1 MSKDVNWTPFFE
13 YTIPGLLP
21 EIGYIISG
29 LLGITII
36 LGVGLVFKG
45 RGKQH

>member
-1 MSKDVNWTPFFE
+1 VNWTPLFD
-13 YTIPGLLP
+13 YTIPGLSP

-36 LGVGLVFKG
+36 LGAGLVFKG
-45 RGKQH
+45 RGKEH